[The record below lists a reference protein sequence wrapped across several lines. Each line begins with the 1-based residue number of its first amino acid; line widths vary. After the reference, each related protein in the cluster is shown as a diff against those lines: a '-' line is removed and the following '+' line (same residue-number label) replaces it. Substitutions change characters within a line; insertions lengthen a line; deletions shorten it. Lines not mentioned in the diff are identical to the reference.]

1 MVMMLLP
8 WGTALSLWRFYM
20 DALLS
25 GRGSMQME
33 RLGPLTAMG
42 EGAEACPE
50 PCASSCTDLDRW

>member
-1 MVMMLLP
+1 
-8 WGTALSLWRFYM
+8 M

-50 PCASSCTDLDRW
+50 LGAAGLVEAETAPVAS